1 MQNRKRITCILG
13 ILCAG
18 FLCASAQAV
27 DPQLQAVLRNP
38 QALKNAQEEG
48 RKASSFC
55 VNCHGKNG
63 ISRQQDVPNLAGQN
77 ADYVLEQTRKFGKG
91 QRKDEFMQGVIS
103 LLSEEEK
110 INISLYYASQNPKP
124 GTPNAAL
131 VAKGKVVYTR
141 LCQRCHGENAHGNEV
156 IPRTA
161 SQHMDYLV
169 RAITR
174 YRDKT
179 GERQEPQMTSATA
192 PLKDADIESVAAYLY
207 SLP

>member
-1 MQNRKRITCILG
+1 MQNRKRMPCFLG

-27 DPQLQAVLRNP
+27 DPQLQSILRNP

-48 RKASSFC
+48 RKASTFC

-63 ISRQQDVPNLAGQN
+63 VSKQSDVPNLAGQN

-131 VAKGKVVYTR
+131 AAQGKQIYIR
-141 LCQRCHGENAHGNEV
+141 LCQRCHGDKAHGNEV

-161 SQHMDYLV
+161 SQHTDYLV

-192 PLKDADIESVAAYLY
+192 PLKNADIEAVAAYLY

>member
-1 MQNRKRITCILG
+1 
-13 ILCAG
+13 LCSG
-18 FLCASAQAV
+18 FFCASVQAV
-27 DPQLQAVLRNP
+27 DAQLQAVLRNP

-48 RKASSFC
+48 RRASSFC

-63 ISRQQDVPNLAGQN
+63 VSKQQDVPNLAGQN

-110 INISLYYASQNPKP
+110 INISLYYASQNPRP

-131 VAKGKVVYTR
+131 AAKGKQVYAR
-141 LCQRCHGENAHGNEV
+141 LCQRCHGNAAHGNEV
-156 IPRTA
+156 IPRIA
-161 SQHMDYLV
+161 SQHMEYLT
-169 RAITR
+169 RSITR
-174 YRDKT
+174 YRDRT
-179 GERQEPQMTSATA
+179 GERQEPQMTSAVS
-192 PLKDADIESVAAYLY
+192 PLKDADIEAVAAYLH